1 LSIVAAAIGPAA
13 PEESCM
19 ESKLRAVAETPEAD
33 EPWGLNDDEI
43 ATRPL
48 AFRDDLLAGRVMLVS
63 GGGSGMGRAI
73 AYTCARLG
81 ANVMICGRREDR
93 LIETAEGIR
102 SRLGRE
108 VGFRAM
114 TIRDP
119 DAVAKLMDETLERYG
134 RIDTLVN
141 NAGGQF
147 PQAAIDF
154 STKGWLAVI
163 DTNLNGS
170 WYMMQA
176 AARRWRDTGTQGSI
190 VNIVANVWRGM
201 PQVAHTCAARAG
213 VIYLSK
219 TLATEWAPLGIRVN
233 CVSPGSIATEGLN
246 VYDRSAAEQFKY
258 SNPMHALGDALDIAQ
273 AVVYLSA
280 PTGKFVTGEVLVV
293 DGGNNQQ
300 GDVWPAGIPD
310 YFRTPG

>member
-1 LSIVAAAIGPAA
+1 
-13 PEESCM
+13 M
-19 ESKLRAVAETPEAD
+19 ESKLRAVPEQPAV
-33 EPWGLNDDEI
+33 EAPWGLSDDEL
-43 ATRPL
+43 ASRPL
-48 AFRDDLLAGRVMLVS
+48 AFRDDLLAGRVFLVS

-81 ANVMICGRREDR
+81 ADVMICGRREER
-93 LIETAEGIR
+93 LVETADGIR
-102 SRLGRE
+102 QRLGRE

-119 DAVAKLMDETLERYG
+119 ESVTALVDETVARFG

-141 NAGGQF
+141 NAGGQY

-154 STKGWLAVI
+154 TTKGWLAVI
-163 DTNLNGS
+163 DTNLNGT

-176 AARRWRDTGTQGSI
+176 AARRWRDAGTPGSI

-219 TLATEWAPLGIRVN
+219 TLSTEWAPLGIRVN
-233 CVSPGSIATEGLN
+233 CVSPGSIATEGFN
-246 VYDRSAAEQFKY
+246 VYERSAAERFRW
-258 SNPMHALGDALDIAQ
+258 SNPMHEFGDALDIAQ

-280 PTGKFVTGEVLVV
+280 PTAKFVTGEVLVV

-300 GDVWPAGIPD
+300 GDVWPGGIPE
-310 YFRTPG
+310 YFRTPL